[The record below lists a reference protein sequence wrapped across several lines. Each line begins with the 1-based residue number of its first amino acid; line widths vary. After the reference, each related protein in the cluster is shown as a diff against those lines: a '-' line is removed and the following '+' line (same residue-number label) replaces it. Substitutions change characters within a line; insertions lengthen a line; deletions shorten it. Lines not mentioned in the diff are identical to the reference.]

1 MYADARGPFTRCIA
15 VADGIHGLVP
25 DAYLINNAMS
35 RTTRFYAAIL
45 LTPLAASL
53 MSLALCP
60 APVPGSEAVAAPL
73 VPAVPVPAPVVT
85 PVDLLGL
92 PDCDDEPVAAAEPP
106 APTRPA
112 HDPGAAVLLHGR
124 HLVLA
129 TLPDMTWSAGQPK
142 IRGLSDGFTVDYALA
157 RDVVPADIQSQADA
171 RFTVFASDGGTCQ
184 ADAGPLAIHGRMEGV
199 FLFDEAAPTRAE
211 LHETATSMEPDAH
224 VVQAALRGPR
234 GCTGVWARRADL
246 PAPIVFG
253 RGSVDA
259 DERAQVLGLLD
270 AQPAVAALRSERAE
284 YYADMPAEDAAAAA
298 AGWSTFLGDTLELTA
313 WDEIGGARRYI
324 TAQVGSED
332 EGCGG
337 FGERAAVLF
346 LRDGAALVA
355 QPGPGFLDPLA
366 VMDIDR
372 DGQLE
377 AVTEHGHTLESRD
390 EHSPL
395 VRHYGFPDLG
405 CGC

>member
-1 MYADARGPFTRCIA
+1 VA
-15 VADGIHGLVP
+15 V
-25 DAYLINNAMS
+25 
-35 RTTRFYAAIL
+35 
-45 LTPLAASL
+45 
-53 MSLALCP
+53 
-60 APVPGSEAVAAPL
+60 PL
-73 VPAVPVPAPVVT
+73 VVTPVVTPVVVT
-85 PVDLLGL
+85 PVDLLASSA
-92 PDCDDEPVAAAEPP
+92 DCDEPAAAPSVAQAP
-106 APTRPA
+106 APTMPA

-124 HLVLA
+124 HFVFA
-129 TLPDMTWSAGQPK
+129 SLPDMTWSSGQPK
-142 IRGLSDGFTVDYALA
+142 IRGLSDGFTVDYDLA
-157 RDVVPADIQSQADA
+157 RDVVPADVQSQADA

-211 LHETATSMEPDAH
+211 LRETATSMEPDAH
-224 VVQAALRGPR
+224 VVQAALRGAR

-253 RGSVDA
+253 RRSVAA
-259 DERAQVLGLLD
+259 DERAAVLGLLG
-270 AQPAVAALRSERAE
+270 AQPTVAALRTERAE
-284 YYADMPAEDAAAAA
+284 YYADMPPDDAAAAD
-298 AGWSTFLGDTLELTA
+298 WSAYLGATLELTA

-346 LRDGAALVA
+346 LRDGDALVA

-377 AVTEHGHTLESRD
+377 AVTERGHTLESNR
-390 EHSPL
+390 EGSPL
-395 VRHYGFPDLG
+395 TRHYAFPDLG